1 MKVFKFGGGSVKD
14 ASGVKNIATILKHE
28 GYENTLIVVSAMGK
42 MTNAFE
48 KIVEAYCHEFENLKP
63 AINFIETYHLAIVKE
78 LFQNKNLGI
87 RIEIETL
94 LIQLNVFLSANTST
108 DRNFIYDQIVGYG
121 EMLSTKII
129 SYYLNEEGFENS
141 WIDVRNYIAT
151 DSNYREASVDWEI
164 SQKQIT
170 SLDREKLYITQGFI
184 GRDNEGHTTTLGREG
199 SDFSAAIFANCLNAT
214 KLIIWKDVPGLLNAD
229 PRYFEGAQLL
239 EQISYREAIEMSN
252 YGASVIHPKTV
263 KPLGDKEIPL
273 YVRSFL
279 DFESSGT
286 IISKKPPRVP
296 EIPCFIVKKFQLLIS
311 ISTLNSSI
319 NTEQLLKDLFN
330 RLHSCRLKINLIQ
343 NSEISVELCIEDK
356 FDTFQEFLTELKVKY
371 EVKSV
376 KRVDLYTLMRPNLKA
391 LLAIEQRGEVLLKQL
406 TKETAQLIILE

>member
-48 KIVEAYCHEFENLKP
+48 KIVEAYCHESENLKP
-63 AINFIETYHLAIVKE
+63 AINFVETYHLAIVKE
-78 LFQNKNLGI
+78 LFQDKNLGI

-94 LIQLNVFLSANTST
+94 LSQLNVFISANTST

-129 SYYLNEEGFENS
+129 SYYLNEKGFENS

-184 GRDNEGHTTTLGREG
+184 GRDNEGRTTTLGREG

-263 KPLGDKEIPL
+263 KPLEDKEIPL

-296 EIPCFIVKKFQLLIS
+296 EIPCFIVKK
-311 ISTLNSSI
+311 
-319 NTEQLLKDLFN
+319 
-330 RLHSCRLKINLIQ
+330 
-343 NSEISVELCIEDK
+343 
-356 FDTFQEFLTELKVKY
+356 LTQKPY
-371 EVKSV
+371 
-376 KRVDLYTLMRPNLKA
+376 MRWMKA
-391 LLAIEQRGEVLLKQL
+391 HRMH
-406 TKETAQLIILE
+406 